1 MLFKG
6 LKKIL
11 SLWFFFSVVS
21 IQSFACPQ
29 ALPVDD
35 PGFCQSFSDV
45 ARCYCQSQGLPA
57 RMCSNVQLIY
67 NRMIST
73 FGSIDRACRYQ
84 RENTYQNC
92 LDDWQCFLNGGVL
105 ADGRVCSGTG
115 LPCGF

>member
-1 MLFKG
+1 MLLKG
-6 LKKIL
+6 YKNILCCFLFL
-11 SLWFFFSVVS
+11 SLFS
-21 IQSFACPQ
+21 IKSFACAQ

-57 RMCSNVQLIY
+57 RMCANVQLIY

-84 RENTYQNC
+84 KENTYQNC
-92 LDDWQCFLNGGVL
+92 LDDWQCFLHGGVL
-105 ADGRVCSGTG
+105 PDGRVCSGTG
-115 LPCGF
+115 QACSF